1 MKTLNTI
8 FALVITTVLW
18 GQNQRFVYEYRFMS
32 DSTQKNE
39 VTSEIMLLDIAKK
52 GSKFYSQKKSI
63 ADSIHQD
70 RIKKQIRD
78 FTGID
83 YGQVSFVVEKS
94 YPEYNITFYNNLDMN
109 KYKVSDNRK
118 LEWRILSEKEKIGE
132 FSTQK
137 AVCHFAGRVW
147 TAWFTPDVTIQD
159 GPYKFNGLPGIIIKL
174 EDKTKSHSFVLKE
187 VKKLG
192 SDQEWVS
199 DSEKKV
205 FGNIISIDQEKYKKQ
220 FIDSR
225 ENPTK
230 GMRQMMSGSTKM
242 IMVDES
248 GKQLDIEKILREQEK
263 NAKANNAKNN
273 NLLELDLLK

>member
-1 MKTLNTI
+1 MKTFNTI
-8 FALVITTVLW
+8 FALIITTVLW
-18 GQNQRFVYEYRFMS
+18 GQNQRFVYEYRFIS

-70 RIKKQIRD
+70 RIKKQTRD

-94 YPEYNITFYNNLDMN
+94 YPEYNVTFYNNLDMN

-147 TAWFTPDVTIQD
+147 TAWFTPNIPIQD

-187 VKKLG
+187 VKKLRP
-192 SDQEWVS
+192 DQEWVS

-205 FGNIISIDQEKYKKQ
+205 FGSLISIDEEKYKKQ

-248 GKQLDIEKILREQEK
+248 GKQLDIEKILRDK
-263 NAKANNAKNN
+263 DRAAKENNAKDN